1 MSLSVSEYTGSGVT
15 IFLNSSI
22 LRITKPGKRSLIPSA
37 RVLLPLPGKPV
48 IQMTRPLMLKHTTES
63 YLIPFPGLQ
72 FSCFLAVTAE
82 QSEGNYFQPF
92 HAYFFTAFFAVAVT
106 SFIEPF
112 QCQLDFSDTLQLRIE
127 LPAAHMLELIEYR
140 AVALILSCG
149 NSLPVFSRH
158 ELFHLVC
165 GISDNSFPFLI
176 QHLSEVLFR

>member
-92 HAYFFTAFFAVAVT
+92 HAYFFAAFFTVAVT

-112 QCQLDFSDTLQLRIE
+112 QCLLDFSDTFQLQIE

-140 AVALILSCG
+140 AVALILSRG
-149 NSLPVFSRH
+149 NRLPGFPGH
-158 ELFHLVC
+158 ELFHDVG
-165 GISDNSFPFLI
+165 GISDDLDFFFM
-176 QHLSEVLFR
+176 QYLSEVVS